1 MYVDA
6 ITVTA
11 VADELGQ
18 KVVGGRVQDA
28 VEVDGQTVGFEIYAH
43 GRRHYLLASADAETA
58 RCHLVSG
65 RLRRGV
71 EHSSPL
77 GLLLRKYVEGAQ
89 LVAVRQPPWERIL
102 HLDFSGEN
110 GETRLIVEMMGNRS
124 NIILTVEDEIL
135 DSIKRV
141 KPEQNRYR
149 VILPGK
155 PYVPPPPQG
164 KVRPEEVTPSM
175 LSNFLGQSPDAPAWR
190 VLVDHVA
197 GISPLFAREA
207 VYFASGDPEALA
219 FDVEAGMVH
228 AAFAQRLAEVQ
239 RREWSPCVVP
249 LVEGTGYRAFAAY
262 RLTHL
267 EGWQPVE
274 SISAAMA
281 AYFGALVGED
291 AYAPAKR
298 QVQMQIDEALAR
310 VRRKVE
316 ALERELA
323 SAEEI
328 ETLRKKGELLL
339 AYGPALKRGQRV
351 LRAQYDPDGPL
362 MEIEIDPTLTAV
374 ENARRYFERY
384 EKAKRAGAD
393 VPALLAK
400 TQQEAAYLEQLATD
414 LQLAESWPEID
425 AVRESLQESGH
436 WRGAPMRGPRGGKPG
451 IRRIVTDDG
460 FVILIGRN
468 AAQNHALITECSAA
482 GDLWL
487 HARDLPG
494 GHVIVKNDGRPIPDE
509 VVRRAAELAAYYSA
523 RRESASVEVIVTE
536 RRYVRPVKGGKPG
549 MVTYRKERTLS
560 VTPRR

>member
-6 ITVTA
+6 VAIAA
-11 VADELGQ
+11 VADELHQ
-18 KVVGGRVQDA
+18 KVVGGRVQDV
-28 VEVDGQTVGFEIYAH
+28 VEVDRQAVGLEIYAH
-43 GRRHYLLASADAETA
+43 GERHYLLASADAEMA
-58 RCHLVSG
+58 RCHLVPG
-65 RLRRGV
+65 KLRRGV
-71 EHSSPL
+71 ERPSPL
-77 GLLLRKYVEGAQ
+77 GLLLKKYVEGAR
-89 LVAVRQPPWERIL
+89 LVAVYQPPWERIL

-141 KPEQNRYR
+141 RPEQNRYR
-149 VILPGK
+149 AILPGK

-164 KVRPEEVTPSM
+164 KAHPEQVTPSM
-175 LSNFLGQSPDAPAWR
+175 LGNFLGQRPDAPTWR
-190 VLVDHVA
+190 VLVDCIA
-197 GISPLFAREA
+197 GISPLLAREI
-207 VYFASGDPEALA
+207 VYFSSGDPEAPA
-219 FDVEAGMVH
+219 FDVEASMVH

-249 LVEGTGYRAFAAY
+249 SAEGAGYRAFAAY

-281 AYFGALVGED
+281 AYFGAWVGED

-298 QVQMQIDEALAR
+298 RVQIQIDEALAR

-316 ALERELA
+316 ALERELVNA
-323 SAEEI
+323 GEI

-339 AYGPALKRGQRV
+339 AYGSTLKRGQQV

-362 MEIEIDPTLTAV
+362 VEIEVDPALTAV
-374 ENARRYFERY
+374 ENARRYFEQY
-384 EKAKRAGAD
+384 EKAKRAAAD
-393 VPALLAK
+393 VPILLAK

-414 LQLAESWPEID
+414 LQLAENWPEID
-425 AVRESLQESGH
+425 AVCESLQESGH
-436 WRGAPMRGPRGGKPG
+436 WRGVPTQGPRGGKPG
-451 IRRIVTDDG
+451 IRRITTDDG
-460 FVILIGRN
+460 FVILIGRS
-468 AAQNHALITECSAA
+468 AAQNHTLITERSAV

-523 RRESASVEVIVTE
+523 GRQNASVEVVITE

-560 VTPRR
+560 VIPRR